1 MSLVR
6 FLPVPSD
13 RMGMLWSLLTIA
25 EALVLEYG
33 PSGTTHYSMGL
44 YGNLGVQV
52 MNRLFTTH
60 LSEDDV
66 IMGDVKRLEDSIL
79 ELDKMY
85 RPKVVFV
92 VTSATTSVI
101 GTDIKGVCR
110 YMQKEVNALLIP
122 VDEGGFRG
130 DYSIGIEAAC
140 KLLVKNL
147 VSDNAVKLSG
157 QYNILGASMWR
168 YRMTSDLWEISNLM
182 KEAFA
187 MNPHT
192 CLCCDTSVS
201 KIEAMSGAEL
211 NIVVGN
217 EGLGAAQWL
226 EENFGIPYI
235 YAVPYGYQGTIR
247 FLEAVSEKLRQPA
260 AFDIMQRIRG
270 KEKGLSMLR
279 MYAMMGRRKQPVQGM
294 IKGDYDFVKGV
305 SAFLEEAGIQVI
317 HKICSHSL
325 KAIQEAD
332 TSVTYFKEEGQW
344 LSVVR
349 SLQHALVIGD
359 DVLLQQ
365 CDATNQKLRAASP
378 ILSGS
383 QVASHLPFMGEKGAD
398 SLQEFVQEYYQG

>member
-92 VTSATTSVI
+92 
-101 GTDIKGVCR
+101 
-110 YMQKEVNALLIP
+110 
-122 VDEGGFRG
+122 
-130 DYSIGIEAAC
+130 
-140 KLLVKNL
+140 
-147 VSDNAVKLSG
+147 
-157 QYNILGASMWR
+157 
-168 YRMTSDLWEISNLM
+168 
-182 KEAFA
+182 A

-247 FLEAVSEKLRQPA
+247 FLEAVSEKLRRPA

-398 SLQEFVQEYYQG
+398 SLQEFVQEYYQR